1 MATPIEMPKLS
12 DTMTEGTLVKWHKSE
27 GDTVEVG
34 DILADIETD
43 KATMEMEAF
52 DDGILGKIY
61 VQEGEKAPLGA
72 QLAMLVEEGEEA
84 PDTAG
89 AAPAAAAPEAEEEPK
104 AEAKAAA
111 PAPAD
116 SPEPA
121 AAAPAVVN
129 TGRVKAS
136 PLAKK
141 IAEKEGI
148 DLATVK
154 GTGPGG
160 RVVKADL
167 ENAPKGGAVAAVATG
182 AVAAAVAAPA
192 AIMATASGED
202 QKIPMSGMRSVIAER
217 LLASKTQIPHFY
229 LHIEVDAKPIMSLRK
244 QLNAALETNPEA
256 NKYTVNDFVLKAVVA
271 AAVEVPQINSS
282 FAGDHVI
289 QFANVDLCVAVAID
303 DGLVTPVVRDAGK
316 KSILAIS
323 KEVKDL
329 ASRARNKK
337 LKPAEM
343 TGGSITVSNLGSY
356 GIDSFDAIIN
366 PPQAAILAIGGAS
379 EKPVVKDGQIVPG
392 LRMDVGLSCD
402 HRVVDGA
409 VGATYLAALK
419 KYLEQPALMLV

>member
-27 GDTVEVG
+27 GDTIEVG

-84 PDTAG
+84 PDSAG
-89 AAPAAAAPEAEEEPK
+89 AAPAEAAPEAEEPK

-111 PAPAD
+111 PAPAA
-116 SPEPA
+116 SAEPA

-148 DLATVK
+148 DLATVT

-167 ENAPKGGAVAAVATG
+167 ENAPKGGGAVAGAVAAVAATG
-182 AVAAAVAAPA
+182 AVAAAAAPA
-192 AIMATASGED
+192 AITWQRLRAKTR
-202 QKIPMSGMRSVIAER
+202 RSR
-217 LLASKTQIPHFY
+217 
-229 LHIEVDAKPIMSLRK
+229 
-244 QLNAALETNPEA
+244 
-256 NKYTVNDFVLKAVVA
+256 
-271 AAVEVPQINSS
+271 
-282 FAGDHVI
+282 
-289 QFANVDLCVAVAID
+289 
-303 DGLVTPVVRDAGK
+303 
-316 KSILAIS
+316 
-323 KEVKDL
+323 
-329 ASRARNKK
+329 
-337 LKPAEM
+337 
-343 TGGSITVSNLGSY
+343 
-356 GIDSFDAIIN
+356 
-366 PPQAAILAIGGAS
+366 
-379 EKPVVKDGQIVPG
+379 
-392 LRMDVGLSCD
+392 
-402 HRVVDGA
+402 
-409 VGATYLAALK
+409 
-419 KYLEQPALMLV
+419 